1 MSEILDV
8 QVNPHQALNKGE
20 KDFNFFA
27 GLCLPTIIRFAF
39 PDYYI
44 AVWLLL
50 VNAIETGQKDK
61 IKKLLRH
68 VIGLPRGFAKTTF
81 LKILIVW
88 LIVYDKVSFVLI
100 VCATGPLAESFL
112 SDVHNILQS
121 SNIERVY
128 GRWDPAVDQVSTKR
142 GSYHRRPLVM
152 KAAGSGGS
160 VRGINEE
167 NMRPD
172 FIICDDMQTKEND
185 NSDTERAA
193 LFDWFVGTLLKTV
206 DQFFATVMYVGN
218 MYSDH
223 CILYQLKINPHW
235 TSLITGAILEDGTS
249 LWPQLFTIEDLYDS
263 FLHDESLGKADI
275 WFAEIMN
282 DPIDSLTT
290 LLPNPLPTD
299 ILTVIPSPDAA
310 FVTIDP
316 AGYRDAA
323 DDNVVA
329 AHYIIDGKGY
339 IAEMDGGIWNPGQT
353 AECAIIQAVTH
364 NATLIAVEKYVYQ
377 ASLAYW
383 INRLM
388 HEEGITGIEAV
399 PIARLQNKTKEQH
412 IRAFITELYSRNY
425 AFIRQ
430 KDRSK
435 FVYQALAYRLGKK
448 KNKDDWLDCPA
459 MGLEVRNQFIHLL
472 GVRSNVVPGSSA
484 RVRGNNTPF

>member
-1 MSEILDV
+1 MSVHDV
-8 QVNPHQALNKGE
+8 QVSPHQAHAKGQT
-20 KDFNFFA
+20 DFNFFS
-27 GLCLPTIIRFAF
+27 GLCLPNTIRFPF
-39 PDYYI
+39 PVYYI
-44 AVWLLL
+44 MVWMML
-50 VNAIETGQKDK
+50 VQAIEQGQKDRV
-61 IKKLLRH
+61 KKLLRH

-81 LKILIVW
+81 LKVLVTW
-88 LIVYDKVSFVLI
+88 LIVYDKISFVLI

-128 GRWDPAVDQVSTKR
+128 GRWDPAVDQVATKR

-152 KAAGSGGS
+152 KAHGSGGA

-249 LWPQLFTIEDLYDS
+249 LWPDLFTIEDLYES

-282 DPIDSLTT
+282 DPIESLTT
-290 LLPNPLPTD
+290 LLPHPLPMDT
-299 ILTVIPSPDAA
+299 LTIIPSPDAA

-329 AHYIIDGKGY
+329 THYMIEGKGY
-339 IAEMDGGIWNPGQT
+339 IAEMDGGIWNPGKT
-353 AECAIIQAVTH
+353 AETAIVQAVTH
-364 NATLIAVEKYVYQ
+364 NATLIATEAYVYQ

-383 INRLM
+383 IGRLM
-388 HEEGITGIEAV
+388 HEEGIKGIASV
-399 PIARLQNKTKEQH
+399 PIKRQQTKTKEQH
-412 IRAFITELYSRNY
+412 IRAFIQELYAKNY
-425 AFIRQ
+425 SFIRA

-448 KNKDDWLDCPA
+448 KNKDDWLDAPA
-459 MGLEVRNQFIHLL
+459 MGIEVRSQFIQLL
-472 GVRSNVVPGSSA
+472 GVRSNVQAGQMA
-484 RVRGNNTPF
+484 RVIANNTPF